1 MAVKNSRPATAK
13 DRALDY
19 VKTQVLTGAFPG
31 GELISEGD
39 VAAALGMSRTPVRE
53 AFLRLEADGLL
64 RLYPQRGALVVPV
77 SPGEVRAVI
86 EARLVLEQFAVGKVV
101 GRGGPACA
109 VVFER
114 LSGELRRQH
123 EAAAA
128 GDWREFLESDRA
140 FHAITL
146 EESGNAILSSFY
158 STLRDR
164 QMRMIG
170 ESALRDPHR
179 PTTIMDEH
187 REIAEA
193 LCNGDEQRV
202 LHAVQTHLAS
212 TVRAIG
218 LAVDSPLF
226 GG

>member
-1 MAVKNSRPATAK
+1 MAVKDRRSGTAK

-19 VKTQVLTGAFPG
+19 VKTQVLTGEFPG

-53 AFLRLEADGLL
+53 AFLRLEAEGLL

-77 SPGEVRAVI
+77 SPDEVRAVM
-86 EARLVLEQFAVGKVV
+86 EARLVLEQFAAGKVI
-101 GRGGPACA
+101 GRGPAVCA

-114 LSGELRRQH
+114 QSEELRRQRS
-123 EAAAA
+123 AASSA
-128 GDWREFLESDRA
+128 DWRGFVESDRA

-146 EESGNAILSSFY
+146 EESGNSILANFY

-170 ESALRDPHR
+170 ESSLREPDR
-179 PTTIMDEH
+179 VATIMAEH
-187 REIAEA
+187 HGIAEA
-193 LCNGDEQRV
+193 LRDGDLARALQ
-202 LHAVQTHLAS
+202 AVQTHLAS
-212 TVRAIG
+212 TVRAVG
-218 LAVDSPLF
+218 LSAL
-226 GG
+226 